1 MQRILF
7 GMKISVNLP
16 EDVVALVDREGKRG
30 DYSSRSAAF
39 AEALVAWRVARLEGS
54 YAQAFAE
61 IDPIWDNTVSDGI
74 VEETW

>member
-1 MQRILF
+1 MQSILV

-16 EDVVALVDREGKRG
+16 EDVVAFVDGEVKRG

-39 AEALVAWRVARLEGS
+39 ADALVAWRVARLEDS

-61 IDPIWDNTVSDGI
+61 IDPIWDETVSDGI
-74 VEETW
+74 GEETW